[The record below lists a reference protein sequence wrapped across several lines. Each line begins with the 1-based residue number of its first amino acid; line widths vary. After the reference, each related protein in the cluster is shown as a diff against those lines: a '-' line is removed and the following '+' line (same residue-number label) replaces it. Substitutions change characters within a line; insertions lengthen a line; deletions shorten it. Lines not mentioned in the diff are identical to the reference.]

1 VSLDQKIRCDLIQSV
16 IGPERGRIL
25 EVGCGGGTLS
35 TMLAAQGHSVF
46 ACDVPTPFGVPIAPR
61 FFLANGCRLPV
72 ASGLF
77 DYTIS
82 TEVLEHV
89 PPEGRQMFLEELM
102 RVTRPNGKIVLTAFI
117 RRTFSFRLYGAAWL
131 MASGA
136 LPLWYAEHVMIPPP
150 TAPEIRTTFSSLSG
164 RVLFSR
170 EYVGPLE
177 LFFMWIQN
185 ATKWTGLTKGASLI
199 GKLDRMGRKTS
210 YMVAVQKQAV
220 AANHGSF

>member
-1 VSLDQKIRCDLIQSV
+1 MSLDQKIRFDLIQSA

-25 EVGCGGGTLS
+25 EVGCGAGNLS
-35 TMLAAQGHSVF
+35 IMLAAKGHSVF
-46 ACDVPTPFGVPIAPR
+46 ACDVPTPFGVPIAPQ
-61 FFLANGCRLPV
+61 FFLADGCHLPV
-72 ASGLF
+72 ASAFF

-89 PPEGRQMFLEELM
+89 PPEGRQMFIKELM
-102 RVTRPNGKIVLTAFI
+102 RVTRPNGKIILTAFI

-136 LPLWYAEHVMIPPP
+136 LPLWYGEHVMIPPP
-150 TAPEIRTTFSSLSG
+150 TAPEILATFSSLSG
-164 RVLFSR
+164 KVLFSR

-185 ATKWTGLTKGASLI
+185 ATKWMALTRAASLI
-199 GKLDRMGRKTS
+199 AKLDRLGRKTS
-210 YMVAVQKQAV
+210 YVVIIQKQTV
-220 AANHGSF
+220 AANHGSL